1 MPKTYLPKANDELA
15 SLLQRKAKL
24 EEKIQQAQT
33 RQKEQERLTEE
44 KRKLVA
50 GGIFL
55 DFMAANPSDDLARRL
70 SELLNQHLTRPLE
83 RDLFPALV
91 NPKTAH
97 NDNQP
102 SVEKS

>member
-15 SLLQRKAKL
+15 ALLKRKAKL
-24 EEKIQQAQT
+24 EEKIQQAQA
-33 RQKEQERLTEE
+33 RNKEQERLTEE
-44 KRKLVA
+44 KRKNLA

-70 SELLNQHLTRPLE
+70 AELLNQHLTRPLD
-83 RDLFPALV
+83 RALFPALV
-91 NPKTAH
+91 NSKTVH
-97 NDNQP
+97 HDNQP